1 MADDAQIA
9 ESLTQVA
16 REIHTQHDFG
26 STVDAIVHSARR
38 SLAGVDHVGISVV
51 QRTGAV
57 ETVAGTDPLVWE
69 LDAMQY
75 ELDEGPCLDAIRAAP
90 VTVANRLRHE
100 PRWPRYVP
108 RAVERGVVAQ
118 MGIRLHRED
127 ETLGGLNLY
136 STGAEVIDP
145 ERQRLATLLAAH
157 AALALGRARH
167 EEELNAALATRKTI
181 GQALGILMERHDL
194 DEDRAF
200 QLLVRVSQT
209 SKVKLRDI
217 AENLVQERNGGSARR
232 PGDDAPGLALPWTN
246 GAGPVLP
253 LDPASSGGE
262 QQAGDQA

>member
-16 REIHTQHDFG
+16 REIHTQYDFG

-38 SLAGVDHVGISVV
+38 SLAGIDHVGISVV
-51 QRTGAV
+51 QRTGGV

-75 ELDEGPCLDAIRAAP
+75 ELDEGPCLDAIRAAS

-100 PRWPRYVP
+100 ARWPRYVP
-108 RAVERGVVAQ
+108 RAVGRGVAAQ

-136 STGAEVIDP
+136 STGAEVIDA
-145 ERQRLATLLAAH
+145 ERQHLATLLAAH
-157 AALALGRARH
+157 AALALDCARQ

-194 DEDRAF
+194 DEGRAF
-200 QLLVRVSQT
+200 QFLVRVSQA
-209 SKVKLRDI
+209 SNVKLWDI
-217 AENLVQERNGGSARR
+217 AEELVQQRNGESARR
-232 PGDDAPGLALPWTN
+232 PGGDAPGSALPRPN
-246 GAGPVLP
+246 GARPVPP
-253 LDPASSGGE
+253 LDLASSGGK
-262 QQAGDQA
+262 QQAGDPA